1 MSYTALYRKW
11 RPLVFEDVVEQSHVV
26 RTLKNTVKSDRIGH
40 AYLFCGTRGTGKTTM
55 AKIFAR
61 AINCLDPHDGDP
73 CNKCEICRGI
83 LEDTVL
89 DVVEIDAAS
98 NNSVDNVREIREE
111 VVYAPSQSRYKV
123 YIIDEVHMLSSG
135 AFNALLKTLEEPPS
149 HVVFILATT
158 DPHKLPATILSRCQ
172 RFDFKKITQD
182 SIAER
187 IKYVTAQSGLNI
199 DEDAA
204 QLIAKLA
211 DGAMRD
217 ALSILD
223 QCIAV
228 GGSQVTHQS
237 VLDIVGIV
245 SDDFIADLV
254 EDIKNCDVAALV
266 KGVES
271 LSSNGRDILKFASDL
286 VIYFRNLLI
295 CKLSDNPGNIIEYS
309 KEYVERMIEQS
320 KAFDK
325 TRLIGIITELSSMES
340 QLKYALN
347 QRVFLEVVLISIS
360 TGSYGQGEG
369 NVALMDR
376 IANLEQS
383 MRSGM
388 VATVNPGLGGAPFTM
403 AGQTVS
409 NLDSAQTNLGG
420 ASLNVSSNLADNSNV
435 AGNLNIASHSNVAGN
450 LNIASHS
457 NVAGNSN
464 IASHSNTAGNT
475 NIAASINVATG
486 ISNSVANSQD
496 KKASSKKNKAEIE
509 ELPEWPKVME
519 ELRGFRRM
527 SLVAYLATAKAVAL
541 DDTTIMII
549 FPDNAP
555 SLKDNVS
562 KADNAEVIE
571 TILGKLLGRA
581 VRIKT
586 ITQGDFDEINMQ
598 AAPKVKKED
607 ESQLLKYS
615 REIANRAN
623 VPLDIIEE

>member
-376 IANLEQS
+376 IANLEKS

-420 ASLNVSSNLADNSNV
+420 ASLNVSSNLAAN
-435 AGNLNIASHSNVAGN
+435 SNVAGN